1 MLTYNLI
8 FSEDLNCR
16 NEMED
21 KSRSIALSN
30 EMNQHGNTTPA
41 RSASSLLNSNASMS
55 NSSIMPGML
64 PTVNNQ
70 LRDFSSVLSHMES
83 AEKTESLFHQV
94 YSASLLSRLNG
105 SQPPDLLSGNLSNQ
119 EKTFQTQARTKNEL
133 NPLKRNTIFLDHTTS
148 FNSLKE
154 LTGKPSESI
163 QEALRKSRQR
173 ETRQVPSFAI
183 NNQVNRPTSAFRKS
197 YEYLRDL
204 EGPIRESISESSD
217 LYNAPFKGHLYR
229 TDSSTVISKQSS
241 YSNTSNDTY
250 NDKKRVRKKS
260 STNAFKHSIRSST
273 SRQSIASIDSIR
285 SGASSNSTN
294 SRKIRQIVSSLPY
307 SLRVKDNESGK
318 YTLQKSQQNPQSY
331 YEYILKSKGCNANT
345 RASLSSDSFFH
356 IHTREQVDSYD
367 HDIIAAIR
375 SEDVQTLREMH
386 QNGRLMTCCNN
397 FGESLIHMACR
408 RGFTEVVTF
417 LLKEAGVSLR
427 VRDDYGRTPLHDAC
441 WTCTPNFELMDI
453 LIDTDPDLLLMSD
466 KRGHSPLQYVRR
478 EHWPA
483 WMEYLRRKKEALIPR
498 QLGLTSKTPVS

>member
-1 MLTYNLI
+1 
-8 FSEDLNCR
+8 
-16 NEMED
+16 MED
-21 KSRSIALSN
+21 KSRLTALSN
-30 EMNQHGNTTPA
+30 EINQHGNTTPA
-41 RSASSLLNSNASMS
+41 RSASSLLNSNATMS
-55 NSSIMPGML
+55 NSSIVPGML

-70 LRDFSSVLSHMES
+70 LRDFSSILSHIKS
-83 AEKTESLFHQV
+83 AEKTESFFQQV

-119 EKTFQTQARTKNEL
+119 EQTFQ
-133 NPLKRNTIFLDHTTS
+133 NPLKRNTIFLDHSTS

-173 ETRQVPSFAI
+173 ETRQVLSSAI
-183 NNQVNRPTSAFRKS
+183 NNQVNRPTSALRKS

-204 EGPIRESISESSD
+204 EGPLRESISASSD
-217 LYNAPFKGHLYR
+217 LDNASFKGHLNR
-229 TDSSTVISKQSS
+229 TDSSTVITKQSS
-241 YSNTSNDTY
+241 YSNTSNDTCS
-250 NDKKRVRKKS
+250 DKKRVRKKS
-260 STNAFKHSIRSST
+260 SMNGFKHSLRSST
-273 SRQSIASIDSIR
+273 SRQSVTSIDSIR
-285 SGASSNSTN
+285 SGTSSNSTN

-318 YTLQKSQQNPQSY
+318 YTLQKTQQNPQSY

-345 RASLSSDSFFH
+345 RESLSSDSFFH
-356 IHTREQVDSYD
+356 IHTQEQVDSYD

-375 SEDVQTLREMH
+375 SQDIQTLREMH
-386 QNGRLMTCCNN
+386 QNGRLLTCCNN

-427 VRDDYGRTPLHDAC
+427 VRDDYGRTPFHDAC

-498 QLGLTSKTPVS
+498 QLGLTSKTPAS